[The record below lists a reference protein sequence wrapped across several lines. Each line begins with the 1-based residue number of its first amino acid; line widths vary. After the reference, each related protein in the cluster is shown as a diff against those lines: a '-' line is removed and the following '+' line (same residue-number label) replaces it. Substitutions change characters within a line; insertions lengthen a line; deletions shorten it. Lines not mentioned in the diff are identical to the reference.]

1 MTEPALSFLPPPSL
15 SSTPVPTIAKMS
27 TTLSLEERK
36 AALQLKREKA
46 AEEEAAAAAE
56 ALEIQRLEDEAKE
69 RQRVKDAEEKRRA
82 ELAAELAKKATTSTD
97 GKASEKAD
105 GNKARG
111 RKRDASVE
119 LLEQPGPSGKKLRT
133 TPPKEDDEDEED
145 DGEPEPELPKRPCA
159 RCKDEGLTCAPQVS
173 KVSNFFCFSS
183 RRTN

>member
-69 RQRVKDAEEKRRA
+69 RDEEALLFADFSEVRFGLFARRWVEGRAEERREIRHNGREQEQVEDQEKSAQKSRRA
-82 ELAAELAKKATTSTD
+82 PAMTSRHVTV
-97 GKASEKAD
+97 KRV
-105 GNKARG
+105 AR
-111 RKRDASVE
+111 R
-119 LLEQPGPSGKKLRT
+119 
-133 TPPKEDDEDEED
+133 
-145 DGEPEPELPKRPCA
+145 
-159 RCKDEGLTCAPQVS
+159 CAPQIQTE
-173 KVSNFFCFSS
+173 
-183 RRTN
+183 RRL